1 MVGEEVRVKK
11 LCLLVLVVLAITMTA
26 CGTSTASPKTPRSP
40 TSSTGEGLPSTTTT
54 PPSAFG
60 GVDRSNA
67 TAVAVA
73 MIDATFTS
81 NTTTD
86 TSQQD
91 AIVRSAIWYTPPAAA
106 NLRSQAPPSSPG
118 AEWIA
123 WTAHHATTTVTTT
136 LNHDSGAPSDTA
148 TASYRQFTVEV
159 TPHGD
164 AGWTSP
170 PDQYT
175 CFVSLARTTATGPWQ
190 VASLQNDQ

>member
-1 MVGEEVRVKK
+1 VKR
-11 LCLLVLVVLAITMTA
+11 LAVSVLALMAISAVA
-26 CGTSTASPKTPRSP
+26 CGTSTASPNTSTSTRPSTR
-40 TSSTGEGLPSTTTT
+40 TSSPSTTTT

-73 MIDATFTS
+73 MIDGTFTS

-86 TSQQD
+86 TSQQN
-91 AIVRSAIWYTPPAAA
+91 AIVRSAIWYTPSAAA

-136 LNHDSGAPSDTA
+136 VNHDSGAPSDTST
-148 TASYRQFTVEV
+148 TAYRQFTVDV

-164 AGWTSP
+164 DGWTTA
-170 PDQYT
+170 PDMYT
-175 CFVSLARTTATGPWQ
+175 CFVTLTRTTPTGPWE
-190 VASLQNDQ
+190 VATLENNPVSQ